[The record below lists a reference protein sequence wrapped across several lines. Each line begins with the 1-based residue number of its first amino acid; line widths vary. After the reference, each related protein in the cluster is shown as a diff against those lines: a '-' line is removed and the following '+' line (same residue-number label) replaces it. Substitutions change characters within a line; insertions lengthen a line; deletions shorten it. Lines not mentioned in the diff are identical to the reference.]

1 MSQSINQLLKSR
13 YHIVEQLGKGGMST
27 VYRGYDL
34 VAQTNVAIKKFY
46 VNREG
51 AIARGSYRVE
61 IDSLK
66 GLKHKHIVELLDDG
80 EDDEGN
86 PFLVLELLEN
96 DLRVAKRSNPS
107 SFKSWKTVFESIA
120 MPILDAVEFG
130 HLKGITHRDISP
142 GNILLKNPSIV
153 KLADFGIARI
163 KGRLNAGITLRE
175 YRTEPFAPPERDD
188 GSNSDSRD
196 IFSFAAV
203 VVWALHTDEITSYEE
218 LYSAAT
224 KIDVPSELKDILKR
238 CLARSP
244 RERFEN
250 GVLLKIAC
258 DAFWTKFLLSNTN
271 PRSMF
276 ARIVTTRKAQQCLSE
291 LIDMEQNEFV
301 ENDINNSPTISK
313 FVKEGKPVANHYVVL
328 GGRLS
333 YHVMFAEDSREI
345 LVMHVSETDPGSLLR
360 RKDSQPDPRIRFTFN
375 MLSARVGFE
384 AAFDTIESAISEH
397 KWDTD
402 SNEREVEPFVDLCT
416 RILDAKQDLEQV
428 RQPPVNYSELELDG
442 RIVTVHVDE
451 PNRFVERE
459 LWQIKS
465 RNYTTL
471 LNVLQRSESEVVF
484 SLASKFV
491 NPKFAASGKLQR
503 DIGGAKAILDRQ
515 QTALQRLGSNS
526 TANPKLRDYLS
537 LQQSPPEPKVV
548 DLGFALA
555 GELDLPKRK
564 AIASVLAEQS
574 MIVVPGPPGTGKT
587 RFIAFLIHAFK
598 QKHPNAK
605 ILLTAQ
611 THVAVDNALEKISE
625 IAPGLR
631 LLRVAADNS
640 DVSPKL
646 NRFLIES
653 QMEIWRNDVDAA
665 SDRWIRKLAETKNVD
680 VEEVTLGCDLREFAS
695 LRERILKV
703 SVELQSVRSTRQELA
718 SLPLDTRS
726 AEEELSLVT
735 EKFHRLR
742 DEEAHLRSELDGV
755 SKRIQSSKYY
765 TSELL
770 DRSFSDL
777 SEWADALIGKSVSDE
792 MVREAIK
799 LRSEWLAVFG
809 TNSTFNA
816 AMCERADV
824 VAGTCV
830 GFAGLRDT
838 EPVDYDLCI
847 VDEASKATVLET
859 LVPLVRGRQWVLVGD
874 AKQLP
879 PFREYFDDAADVL
892 AQHNVSES
900 VLSESLFPQLQKQL
914 PVGCVHTLTNQYRM
928 NKPIGELVSSCFYP
942 GVLNPGERSPN
953 PELFRIYNAAVA
965 WFSTSTID
973 DRGERRSRTSW
984 ENSRERQIIID
995 QLVKINSAVKSQ
1007 HTVLVISPYSAQV
1020 EALQDAVS
1028 ASRDRLRNLLIECS
1042 TVDAVQG
1049 KEAKIVFY
1057 SLTRTRA
1064 TEFVD
1069 DVHRVNVALSRAE
1082 ELLIIV
1088 GDERA
1093 YRESKDCEHLQRVI
1107 QHINKS
1113 SDTCR
1118 IITQLFGQQL

>member
-1 MSQSINQLLKSR
+1 MSQPNSQPLKNR
-13 YHIVEQLGKGGMST
+13 YFIVEPLGKGGMST

-34 VAQTNVAIKKFY
+34 IDRKDVAIKKFH
-46 VNREG
+46 VHQEG
-51 AIARGSYRVE
+51 AIAQGSYRVE

-80 EDDEGN
+80 QDDEGN

-96 DLRVAKRSNPS
+96 DLRVAKRDNPE
-107 SFKSWKTVFESIA
+107 SFKSWITVFESIA

-130 HLKGITHRDISP
+130 HLQGITHRDISP
-142 GNILLKNPSIV
+142 GNILLKNPSII

-163 KGRLNAGITLRE
+163 KGRFNAGITLRE
-175 YRTEPFAPPERDD
+175 YRTEPFAPPDRDD

-196 IFSFAAV
+196 VFSFAAV
-203 VVWALHTDEITSYEE
+203 IVWALYPKEISSYEE

-224 KIDVPSELKDILKR
+224 EIDVPSELKDILTK

-244 RERFEN
+244 QERFEN
-250 GVLLKIAC
+250 GVLLKLAC
-258 DAFWTKFLLSNTN
+258 DAFWAKFLSSNTN
-271 PRSMF
+271 PRSCF

-313 FVKEGKPVANHYVVL
+313 FVKEGKPVTNHYVVL

-333 YHVMFAEDSREI
+333 YHIMFAEDSREI

-384 AAFDTIESAISEH
+384 EAFDTIESAIAEYR
-397 KWDTD
+397 WDTD
-402 SNEREVEPFVDLCT
+402 SNEKEIEPFVDLCT

-428 RQPPVNYSELELDG
+428 RQPPVNYSDLELDG
-442 RIVTVHVDE
+442 RIVTVSVDE

-465 RNYTTL
+465 KNYTTL
-471 LNVLQRSESEVVF
+471 LNVLQRGESEVVF
-484 SLASKFV
+484 SLASKFI
-491 NPKFAASGKLQR
+491 NPRFAASGKLQR

-526 TANPKLRDYLS
+526 TANPNLQDYLS
-537 LQQSPPEPKVV
+537 LQQSPPEPKAV

-555 GELDLPKRK
+555 GDLDLPKRK

-631 LLRVAADNS
+631 LLRIAADES
-640 DVSPKL
+640 DVAPKL
-646 NRFLIES
+646 DRFLLES
-653 QMEIWRNDVDAA
+653 QLEIWRNDVEAA
-665 SDRWIRKLAETKNVD
+665 SDKWIRKLAETKNVD
-680 VEEVTLGCDLREFAS
+680 VEEVTLGCDLREYAS
-695 LRERILKV
+695 LRERIAHV
-703 SVELQSVRSTRQELA
+703 SIEHQSAHSRRQELA

-742 DEEAHLRSELDGV
+742 DEEAHLRSELEGV
-755 SKRIQSSKYY
+755 SKRIQASKYY
-765 TSELL
+765 TSDFL
-770 DRSFSDL
+770 DRSSSDL
-777 SEWADALIGKSVSDE
+777 NEWADVLIGKSVSDE
-792 MVREAIK
+792 MVRKAIN

-816 AMCERADV
+816 AICERADV

-859 LVPLVRGRQWVLVGD
+859 LVPMVRGKQWVLVGD
-874 AKQLP
+874 GKQLP
-879 PFREYFDDAADVL
+879 PFREYFDDAVDVL
-892 AQHNVSES
+892 TQHNISES
-900 VLSESLFPQLQKQL
+900 ALSESLFPQLQKQL
-914 PVGCVHTLTNQYRM
+914 PAGCVHTLTNQYRM
-928 NKPIGELVSSCFYP
+928 NKPIGELVSACFYP
-942 GVLNPGERSPN
+942 GVLNPGDRSPN
-953 PELFRIYNAAVA
+953 QELFRIYNAAVA
-965 WFSTSTID
+965 WFSTSTFD

-984 ENSRERQIIID
+984 ENSRERQIVVD
-995 QLVKINSAVKSQ
+995 QLIKINSAVKSQ
-1007 HTVLVISPYSAQV
+1007 YTVLVISPYLAQV
-1020 EALQDAVS
+1020 EALKDAVA
-1028 ASRDRLRNLLIECS
+1028 ASRERLRNLRIECS
-1042 TVDAVQG
+1042 TIDAVQG
-1049 KEAKIVFY
+1049 KEAKIVVY

-1064 TEFVD
+1064 TDFVD
-1069 DVHRVNVALSRAE
+1069 DMHRVNVALSRAE
-1082 ELLIIV
+1082 ELLLVV

-1107 QHINKS
+1107 QHINKNA
-1113 SDTCR
+1113 DTCR
-1118 IITQLFGQQL
+1118 VITQLFGQPL